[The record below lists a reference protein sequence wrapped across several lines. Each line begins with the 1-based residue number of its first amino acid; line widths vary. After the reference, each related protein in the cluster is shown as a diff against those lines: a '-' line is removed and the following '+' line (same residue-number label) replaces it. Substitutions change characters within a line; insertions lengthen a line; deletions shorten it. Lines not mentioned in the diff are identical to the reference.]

1 MNAVPFENSEFSV
14 RKDIVDAHTIAWGRI
29 AAPGTWLDSERRL
42 AIAAE
47 IRQARSC
54 DFCKEI
60 KDALSPFTPQGIHQT
75 TGNLLDA
82 EVELVH
88 RGVSDP
94 GRLSEAWAHDV
105 LNGGI
110 TEGEYVE
117 IVCIIASVMI
127 MDTMTMALGSN
138 NTGLPDKRAGK
149 PNNYLPPGAKIKA
162 AWLPIVEPEDAVET
176 DEPLYP
182 NPKAAYI
189 YRGLSMVP
197 ASLRDYWALANTHYI
212 PGEYV
217 YQFDQ
222 SIRSISRPQME
233 LIAARVSSLH
243 ECIY

>member
-1 MNAVPFENSEFSV
+1 MNVMPFENSGFSV
-14 RKDIVDAHTIAWGRI
+14 RGDIVNAHTKAWGRI

-47 IRQARSC
+47 IRQAHSC
-54 DFCKEI
+54 DFCKKI
-60 KDALSPFTPQGIHQT
+60 KDALSPFAPKGTHQT
-75 TGNLLDA
+75 KGGLLEA

-94 GRLSEAWAHDV
+94 GRLSKAWTQEV

-117 IVCIIASVMI
+117 IVGIIASVMI

-138 NTGLPDKRAGK
+138 NTELPHKREGK
-149 PNNYLPPGAKIKA
+149 PSNYLPPGAKIKA

-217 YQFDQ
+217 YRFDQ
-222 SIRSISRPQME
+222 SIRAISRPQIE

-243 ECIY
+243 ECTY